1 MARMSNATFL
11 QQELFPGVISALL
24 KDNNARM
31 VEIIKEQYF
40 ADTDFADSK
49 SFVPKF
55 SQVNFFKNFGTVHKK
70 LTRFF

>member
-1 MARMSNATFL
+1 MSNATFL

-55 SQVNFFKNFGTVHKK
+55 SQVNFF
-70 LTRFF
+70 